1 MNIGWQTDVLKCA
14 FIPLGSAFS
23 PVWAVKIFRY
33 MENRSTMA
41 DTCLFMWNWALF
53 RISVSVKGLLKFNIQ
68 TLHSTFLEFLK
79 NSVLSRLSAVKNN
92 PRSQWPITV
101 KACYPLSPP
110 DSRWL
115 GEGSGCFVPCGH
127 SAPRRYSGTQLLP
140 SWGATIYHAASR
152 VMPQGREG
160 HVWPW
165 CASPLQLSPWP
176 ESVMSQPQCSQW
188 GNRPA
193 MDPEEAELGV
203 VRAPRCLWST
213 PVLKSPDTV

>member
-1 MNIGWQTDVLKCA
+1 
-14 FIPLGSAFS
+14 
-23 PVWAVKIFRY
+23 
-33 MENRSTMA
+33 MA
-41 DTCLFMWNWALF
+41 DRCPKMCFYSFGLRFQPSVGCEDLPVHGKQIHNGRYVPFYVKLSIIQNLSECQRALE
-53 RISVSVKGLLKFNIQ
+53 INIQ

-127 SAPRRYSGTQLLP
+127 SAPRRYSGTRLLP